1 MNHEDVIVEEILN
14 RPENNP
20 INILNICTALLM
32 NTTKEDQQI
41 LQQYATEKEWAKFG
55 LAIYSISFKRQ
66 ERMAE
71 SEAAEFFNQ
80 LIRGNHD

>member
-14 RPENNP
+14 KPENNP
-20 INILNICTALLM
+20 VNILNICTALLM
-32 NTTKEDQQI
+32 NTIEEDQQI
-41 LQQYATEKEWAKFG
+41 LQKYATEKKWAKFG
-55 LAIYSISFKRQ
+55 LTIYSISYERQ
-66 ERMAE
+66 LHMAE